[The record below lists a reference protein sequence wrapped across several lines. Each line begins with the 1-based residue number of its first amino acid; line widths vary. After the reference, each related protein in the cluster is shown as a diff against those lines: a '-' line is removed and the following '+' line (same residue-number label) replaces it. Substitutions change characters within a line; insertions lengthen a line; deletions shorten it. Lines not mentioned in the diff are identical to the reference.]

1 MGTDRYLMS
10 GRSGGGADLSE
21 QDAIEVI
28 RDQVTVARIAQLAAA
43 TFGDLVKAVVDTESC
58 TMAIGGAMH
67 ADEEAVLIDLGS
79 RQRELWGINLYPEQ
93 FGGSDW
99 IEFDSMINVR
109 PAQGNRSRDVEDPET
124 RRRIV
129 DIVARLV
136 RDG

>member
-1 MGTDRYLMS
+1 M
-10 GRSGGGADLSE
+10 SE
-21 QDAIEVI
+21 QDAVEVI
-28 RDQVTVARIAQLAAA
+28 RDQVSVARIAQLAAA
-43 TFGDLVKAVVDTESC
+43 TFGDLVKAVVDTERR

-79 RQRELWGINLYPEQ
+79 HRREPRGINLCPEQ

-99 IEFDSMINVR
+99 IQFDSMINVR